1 MATQAQVR
9 ANKQNAKKSTGPR
22 SDYGKS
28 VAAQN
33 ALKHGILSQQ
43 LVIGNES
50 QEHFELFLNDILQE
64 FSPRDQVERELV
76 ERIGYSMWKQRR
88 VRMADSASAKLAM
101 RPEVILL
108 GINQAIAI
116 QQHTDRFKLSDFS
129 QTSIERYEELKGL
142 LATLDQIDY
151 KTQSQDI
158 LGLEKQYPTI
168 KFYLKTMAQEADSD
182 YSVIKH
188 SPVRVFDL
196 LEKLESRVREILAKE
211 DKGYRALQIKK
222 LMEDVN
228 QIPRDAANQYLAR
241 YQVQLDNEIN
251 KAMDALRKHREWKM
265 QFMDVV
271 EDVTEADTDA
281 ANESELVAA

>member
-9 ANKQNAKKSTGPR
+9 ANKQNAKNSTGPR

-50 QEHFELFLNDILQE
+50 QEHFELFLNDILQD

-88 VRMADSASAKLAM
+88 VRVADSASAKLAM
-101 RPEVILL
+101 RPEVILR

-116 QQHTDRFKLSDFS
+116 EQHSDRFKLSDFS
-129 QTSIERYEELKGL
+129 QTSIERHEELKGL
-142 LATLDQIDY
+142 LAILDQIDY
-151 KTQSQDI
+151 QAQSKNI
-158 LGLEKQYPTI
+158 LGLEQQYPTI
-168 KFYLKTMAQEADSD
+168 KAYLNTMAKETNSD

-188 SPVRVFDL
+188 SPVRVVDL

-228 QIPRDAANQYLAR
+228 HIPRDAANQYLAR

-265 QFMDVV
+265 EFMDVV
-271 EDVTEADTDA
+271 ENVIEADTDA
-281 ANESELVAA
+281 ANKSGLDAA